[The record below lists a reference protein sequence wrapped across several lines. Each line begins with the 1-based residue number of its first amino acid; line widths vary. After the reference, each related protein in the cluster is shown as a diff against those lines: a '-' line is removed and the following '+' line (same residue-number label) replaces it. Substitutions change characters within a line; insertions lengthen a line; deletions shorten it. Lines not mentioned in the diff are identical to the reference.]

1 MTPIFSAEPWLK
13 FTGFAAMNASA
24 LPRSD
29 CGPKSMAG
37 LLQEPKSRAAARAR
51 ILVAEVEEMAALQA
65 VSCVSHCDSPP
76 ERVPALAA
84 LAHWLCWTEQE
95 RWRAAPLLTNV
106 EPSVEKGRSEPEVKM
121 TGGAEMPPRAPVKVC
136 TLEPDAADPLL
147 GAAPVGEAEQ
157 TEAGVAAAG
166 VLDGGVDA
174 AMAAT
179 LETLDGGG
187 IVIIIVTVTA
197 AGQEPDE
204 AGVATTATGVG
215 LAAAGVAAALLEA
228 GVAADIPATAEL
240 ISAGVASSTRRFWV
254 KIQPIGS
261 LVVSQLFPL
270 PVVSAS

>member
-1 MTPIFSAEPWLK
+1 
-13 FTGFAAMNASA
+13 
-24 LPRSD
+24 
-29 CGPKSMAG
+29 MAG
-37 LLQEPKSRAAARAR
+37 LLQEPKSRAVARR
-51 ILVAEVEEMAALQA
+51 TLVAVEEMAALQA

-95 RWRAAPLLTNV
+95 RWRAAPLLTKV

-136 TLEPDAADPLL
+136 TLDPDAADPLL

-179 LETLDGGG
+179 LDTLDGGV

-197 AGQEPDE
+197 AGQEPEE

-215 LAAAGVAAALLEA
+215 LAAAGGGAAPLEV

>member
-1 MTPIFSAEPWLK
+1 
-13 FTGFAAMNASA
+13 
-24 LPRSD
+24 
-29 CGPKSMAG
+29 MAG

-51 ILVAEVEEMAALQA
+51 TLVAELDEMAALQA

-76 ERVPALAA
+76 ERVPELAA